1 MATTRLMALHIGK
14 SRSVSTAISDIIDY
28 VENPDKTD
36 KGQLITSYQCSA
48 RIADREFLFA
58 KQLYIQK
65 TGRTRGADDVIAY
78 HLRQSFVPGEI
89 TPEEANRLGR
99 ELAMRF
105 TKGRNAFVV
114 CTHIDKGHVHN
125 HIIFSAVNLD
135 CDRKFRDFLGSGR
148 ALRRISDTLCI
159 ENGYSIVDAPKR
171 HGKSYNKWL
180 GDNAPIPH
188 RERLCYVIDE
198 ALKQNPE
205 SFDALLDLLRQ
216 AGYEIKGNPA
226 NPSLR
231 GGDQKRF
238 VRMDTLGPGY
248 TPAELK
254 AVIAGE
260 RQHTPKQHKAKAQK
274 KPQRTNQLLID
285 IQEKLAQGKGAGY
298 ANWAKKFNLKQMAQ
312 TVAYLQ
318 DHDLMDYAALT
329 EKADAAS
336 ARYHE
341 LSDRIKAAESRMA
354 EIAVLRTQIINYVK
368 TRDTYVAYR
377 KAGYSKKFKAE
388 HEADILLHQA
398 AKKHFDAL
406 GLKKL
411 PTVKALNAEYAALLA
426 EKKAAYG
433 DYRQAKEEMRELLT
447 ARANIDRILGKE
459 PEARNAQKEKETEQ
473 R

>member
-1 MATTRLMALHIGK
+1 
-14 SRSVSTAISDIIDY
+14 
-28 VENPDKTD
+28 
-36 KGQLITSYQCSA
+36 
-48 RIADREFLFA
+48 
-58 KQLYIQK
+58 
-65 TGRTRGADDVIAY
+65 
-78 HLRQSFVPGEI
+78 
-89 TPEEANRLGR
+89 
-99 ELAMRF
+99 
-105 TKGRNAFVV
+105 
-114 CTHIDKGHVHN
+114 
-125 HIIFSAVNLD
+125 
-135 CDRKFRDFLGSGR
+135 
-148 ALRRISDTLCI
+148 
-159 ENGYSIVDAPKR
+159 
-171 HGKSYNKWL
+171 
-180 GDNAPIPH
+180 
-188 RERLCYVIDE
+188 
-198 ALKQNPE
+198 
-205 SFDALLDLLRQ
+205 
-216 AGYEIKGNPA
+216 
-226 NPSLR
+226 
-231 GGDQKRF
+231 
-238 VRMDTLGPGY
+238 MDTLGPGY

-274 KPQRTNQLLID
+274 KPRRTNQLLID

-341 LSDRIKAAESRMA
+341 LSDRIKAAETRMA

-398 AKKHFDAL
+398 AKKHFDSL

-459 PEARNAQKEKETEQ
+459 PEARNAQREMETEQ

>member
-1 MATTRLMALHIGK
+1 MATTRLMALHTGK
-14 SRSVSTAISDIIDY
+14 GRSVSTAISDIIDY

-65 TGRTRGADDVIAY
+65 TGRTRGAADVIAY

-114 CTHIDKGHVHN
+114 CTHIDKAHVHN

-159 ENGYSIVDAPKR
+159 ENGYSIVDAPQR

-180 GDNAPIPH
+180 GDNTPIPH

-198 ALKQNPE
+198 ALKQHPE
-205 SFDALLDLLRQ
+205 SFDTLLDLLRQ

-231 GGDQKRF
+231 GGEQKRF

-260 RQHTPKQHKAKAQK
+260 RQHTPKQRKAKAPKQ
-274 KPQRTNQLLID
+274 PRRTNQLLID

-329 EKADAAS
+329 EKADATS

-354 EIAVLRTQIINYVK
+354 EIAVLRTQIINYIK

-406 GLKKL
+406 VLKKL

-426 EKKAAYG
+426 EKKAAYA

-459 PEARNAQKEKETEQ
+459 PEARNVQREMETEQ